1 MRREALLTLAVAI
14 TALGLLIHLLTHLI
28 GAL

>member
-1 MRREALLTLAVAI
+1 MRREAMLTLAVAV
-14 TALGLLIHLLTHLI
+14 TALALIAHLLTHLI